1 MTEELLAVCYHAY
14 RYRTRKMLAIWKAD
28 FLKQEDR
35 AYDGNERKCALRDE
49 KALFSLRACRCGSQK
64 VGTSGTNP

>member
-1 MTEELLAVCYHAY
+1 
-14 RYRTRKMLAIWKAD
+14 MLAIWKAD

-49 KALFSLRACRCGSQK
+49 KALFFTPSLSLREPE
-64 VGTSGTNP
+64 SGNKRDKSLRMT